1 MFNRV
6 RRRNQP
12 ALAEVGHRD
21 PATPVPG
28 SDRDPATPLPGSD
41 RDPATPLPGSDLVA
55 HVSEMLPRMHEAL
68 VTLVVHSRQLDDRLA
83 ALEQRLSASAFDQR
97 MAALEQRFD
106 DHSIDLSAVAGL
118 ATSSDLVG
126 ARAEITALGERVE
139 SLLQVQLQALT
150 QLSLDRSAPTSVPE
164 ARPHYLFASLPLPV
178 PG

>member
-6 RRRNQP
+6 RRRNQS
-12 ALAEVGHRD
+12 ASAEVGHRD

-28 SDRDPATPLPGSD
+28 SDLDPAAPV
-41 RDPATPLPGSDLVA
+41 PGSDLVA

-83 ALEQRLSASAFDQR
+83 ALEQRLSASAFDHR

-118 ATSSDLVG
+118 ATSNDLVG
-126 ARAEITALGERVE
+126 ARAEITAIGERVE

-164 ARPHYLFASLPLPV
+164 ARPRYLFASLPLPV
-178 PG
+178 PS